1 MALAEIPVVYV
12 IGAPRSGTTWFQL
25 MLGSHPEVAT
35 PVELDFF
42 SSVVASL
49 YEIWGQ
55 HSEGNGRAARP
66 NWGLPATLTEA
77 EWEDTIR
84 SIVERVYRSVLE
96 AKPGATVMLEKEP
109 RYYRFVDT
117 ILRTVPH
124 ARFVHVIRDG
134 RDVAC
139 SMMRVSKKW
148 GREWAPDSVSHAAHL
163 WSEAVRGAREAKG
176 APAGYMEVRYEDLL
190 EDAGPDLLRRTFAF
204 CGVSAEPELAQRLYD
219 RYRHG
224 SRSNDELLEGGL
236 VWTGEA
242 VRSASDVSF
251 PESFIGPAAAGVWRD
266 RFGPGDRQAFDS
278 VAGDLLVRLGYEPD
292 RSWTKAQAWTPL
304 PGRR

>member
-1 MALAEIPVVYV
+1 MALGEIPVVYV
-12 IGAPRSGTTWFQL
+12 VGAPRSGTTWFQL

-35 PVELDFF
+35 PIELDFF

-49 YEIWGQ
+49 YETWDQ
-55 HSEGNGRAARP
+55 HREGNGRAARP

-84 SIVERVYRSVLE
+84 GVVERVYRSVLA
-96 AKPGATVMLEKEP
+96 AKPGASVMVEKEP

-139 SMMRVSKKW
+139 SMMRVSEKW

-163 WSEAVRGAREAKG
+163 WANAVRGAMDAKK
-176 APAGYMEVRYEDLL
+176 ARAGYFEVRYEDLL
-190 EDAGPDLLRRTFAF
+190 RDDAGP
-204 CGVSAEPELAQRLYD
+204 
-219 RYRHG
+219 
-224 SRSNDELLEGGL
+224 
-236 VWTGEA
+236 
-242 VRSASDVSF
+242 
-251 PESFIGPAAAGVWRD
+251 
-266 RFGPGDRQAFDS
+266 
-278 VAGDLLVRLGYEPD
+278 
-292 RSWTKAQAWTPL
+292 
-304 PGRR
+304 